1 MKQTQELSMNG
12 VERVLYAA
20 SYNFALNVQK
30 LTEEE
35 AVQAGINKV
44 LSKRKLGN
52 RIKSRH

>member
-1 MKQTQELSMNG
+1 MKNETTITMNG

>member
-20 SYNFALNVQK
+20 SYNFALNVEK
-30 LTEEE
+30 LSHEE

-44 LSKRKLGN
+44 LSKRKLGK
-52 RIKSRH
+52 RITCKF

>member
-20 SYNFALNVQK
+20 SYNFALNVEK
-30 LTEEE
+30 LSHEE

>member
-1 MKQTQELSMNG
+1 MNG

-30 LTEEE
+30 LTHEE